1 MINKSYPML
10 SFRDGT
16 TSMYSRRRTVAEQK
30 EEIFNSAQL
39 VGRPEKV
46 EFDRRRFGNRDTFL
60 VEKVVQIKHFLL
72 GFDETVG

>member
-10 SFRDGT
+10 SFRDRT
-16 TSMYSRRRTVAEQK
+16 TSMYSRRRTITKQK

-46 EFDRRRFGNRDTFL
+46 KFNRRRFRNRDTFL
-60 VEKVVQIKHFLL
+60 VKKVVQIKHFLL
-72 GFDETVG
+72 RFDETVG